1 MQSCRWTWSEALQ
14 ELFQVSCWMRLC
26 DKVMHVVM
34 SWLEP
39 YSWSITEGSS
49 RRGGIR
55 LDSSLCTFMCKA
67 LILNGFGSAN
77 GGEPGFAAL

>member
-26 DKVMHVVM
+26 DKAMHVVM

-39 YSWSITEGSS
+39 YSWSYY
-49 RRGGIR
+49 GGIFKTR
-55 LDSSLCTFMCKA
+55 GNS
-67 LILNGFGSAN
+67 IGF
-77 GGEPGFAAL
+77 EPLHIHVQGADFKWFWQR